1 MLRGEK
7 LMLKEAYIVKVYNNK
22 NGGVDKYHFKEYKQA
37 QAKARKLR
45 KNPNFGVSIY
55 KVSKEW

>member
-1 MLRGEK
+1 MCLLFSCFFK
-7 LMLKEAYIVKVYNNK
+7 KFIDNNK

-55 KVSKEW
+55 KVSKGW